1 MGKIISVNEVMSI
14 STRLHKQ
21 KKKIV
26 LVGGCF
32 DVLHVGHIKFLE
44 RAKRVGDILFVE
56 VESDQNITR
65 LKGPNRPINRQADRV
80 YVLSRLEIVDY
91 VIPLPTKI
99 SDLGY
104 LSITK
109 KVGPAILATTK
120 GDPKNIYLYQ
130 QAKTLGI
137 TVKEV
142 IDFIPGKS
150 TSKLAR
156 SLGIE

>member
-109 KVGPAILATTK
+109 RVGPAILATTK
-120 GDPKNIYLYQ
+120 AIR
-130 QAKTLGI
+130 KT
-137 TVKEV
+137 
-142 IDFIPGKS
+142 FIFINRQ
-150 TSKLAR
+150 KLWGLR
-156 SLGIE
+156 